1 VLNVAVLEVA
11 NPPDQE
17 VVHGLVRLPHE
28 VSVFRPVGRVGSI

>member
-11 NPPDQE
+11 NPPDQV

-28 VSVFRPVGRVGSI
+28 VSVFRPAGAAGAR